1 MKKLI
6 LLLAFV
12 SLMCGCEEYN
22 SNGPKM
28 PFTVTKGSIRT
39 TETSDYIATEVCV
52 DLLGVERKTPVWKLE
67 SIKKKTEP

>member
-6 LLLAFV
+6 LLLTLAFV
-12 SLMCGCEEYN
+12 MCGCDEYK

-39 TETSDYIATEVCV
+39 TETSDYIATEVCI
-52 DLLGVERKTPVWKLE
+52 DLIGINRKTPVWKLE
-67 SIKKKTEP
+67 SIQKKN